1 MTTRTRK
8 VETPGGRPETESA
21 DSGMSIDAMIGW
33 PLDTWLRCQA
43 GMLKATEPIANGWIE
58 RRRQGANA
66 AFDAFEKLAAC
77 GDIREAAS
85 VQREWFEG
93 SMKRLDADLRAFV
106 EHATSL
112 SQEAVAA
119 TRREAEI
126 ASAVTSFA
134 PPAPTRRQERTIERA
149 A

>member
-8 VETPGGRPETESA
+8 TETAGGRPETESA
-21 DSGMSIDAMIGW
+21 VSGMSIDAMIGW
-33 PLDTWLRCQA
+33 PMDAWLRCQA
-43 GMLKATEPIANGWIE
+43 GMLKATEPLANGWIE
-58 RRRQGANA
+58 RRRQGTNA

-77 GDIREAAS
+77 SDIGQAAS
-85 VQREWFEG
+85 VQRAWFEG

-119 TRREAEI
+119 TRQEVET
-126 ASAVTSFA
+126 ASATRSA
-134 PPAPTRRQERTIERA
+134 PPAPSGRQDETIEQA